1 MSRRPG
7 QNVRGVLYFVLAAPF
22 AVVSFEALSKLW
34 AAYQDSP
41 WWIYAAY
48 GGLSGCSA
56 IACSVFG
63 VRSLR
68 HR

>member
-1 MSRRPG
+1 MSRRPV
-7 QNVRGVLYFVLAAPF
+7 QTVRGAVLFVMAALF

-41 WWIYAAY
+41 WWVYAVY
-48 GGLSGCSA
+48 GGISGVLAVVCSLL
-56 IACSVFG
+56 G